1 MAAHSNAYFYGF
13 GQTKVIVLHDTLLT
27 KLNPKEITS
36 VVCHEMGH
44 WAYSHPFKKL
54 FVYLVEVWSIFYI
67 FSFFLQNEEVFLSF
81 GFREKSV
88 LFLLKLEFHRFRD
101 GIPLVR
107 ATYFSLHDLIIST
120 EQEILVRGRYV
131 CLSKWV
137 WRIAQKFTDKIIRG
151 QH

>member
-1 MAAHSNAYFYGF
+1 VTILLNFIHPNLIAPFFNEFKQLANRDVSLHLKYLAEKVKFPLKNIKWNNSRSVAAHSNAYFYGF

-88 LFLLKLEFHRFRD
+88 IM
-101 GIPLVR
+101 G
-107 ATYFSLHDLIIST
+107 
-120 EQEILVRGRYV
+120 
-131 CLSKWV
+131 
-137 WRIAQKFTDKIIRG
+137 
-151 QH
+151 

>member
-1 MAAHSNAYFYGF
+1 MKFPLKNIKWNNSRSIAAHSNAYFYGF

-67 FSFFLQNEEVFLSF
+67 FSFFLQKEEVFLSF

-88 LFLLKLEFHRFRD
+88 IMEVMLEFHRFRD
-101 GIPLVR
+101 GVPLV
-107 ATYFSLHDLIIST
+107 
-120 EQEILVRGRYV
+120 
-131 CLSKWV
+131 
-137 WRIAQKFTDKIIRG
+137 
-151 QH
+151 